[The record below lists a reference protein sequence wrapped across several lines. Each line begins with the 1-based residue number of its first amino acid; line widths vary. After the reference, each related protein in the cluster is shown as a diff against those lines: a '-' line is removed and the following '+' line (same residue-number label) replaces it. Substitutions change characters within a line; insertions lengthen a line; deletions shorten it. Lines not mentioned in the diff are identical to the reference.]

1 LDPLLERVL
10 GQRSLSGLDR
20 AFITELVYG
29 VLRQQGYLDWVIS
42 QRTTRPLSKLSTRLR
57 TLVRIGAYQI
67 LFLSKVPDSAAVNES
82 VKLAK
87 AIGGKPVAGFVNALL
102 RNISRK
108 KTFQFPDLHSD
119 PIGYVASRYSHP
131 PWIVKRWIDRYGTER
146 TIKLCESNNSAAP
159 LTIRTNTMATT
170 RGQLQKSLEADGI
183 ISMPC
188 PVAPEGLWLK
198 LSSSASGVSLASLE
212 AYRRG
217 WFYVQD
223 EAAQLIGQI
232 VDPKPHERVLDVCAA
247 PGGKAT
253 HLAELMEN
261 RGEMIA
267 VDVSRNRLKRMT
279 ENIQRL
285 GINMIHSC
293 VADATQDLRDLGV
306 GSFDRILVDAP
317 CSGLGLLRR
326 NPEGR
331 WKKTDELTR
340 YYAPIQQKILQ
351 QVAPLLKTGGILVYS
366 TCTTEPEENENVVE
380 AFRKTHTSF
389 QIKDL
394 REVLPKAASGLV
406 TPEGI
411 LNTLFNPFQMDHF
424 FAVMMVKEL

>member
-1 LDPLLERVL
+1 M
-10 GQRSLSGLDR
+10 G
-20 AFITELVYG
+20 T
-29 VLRQQGYLDWVIS
+29 
-42 QRTTRPLSKLSTRLR
+42 
-57 TLVRIGAYQI
+57 YQI

-87 AIGGKPVAGFVNALL
+87 AIGGKPVAGFVNAVL
-102 RNISRK
+102 RDIARK
-108 KTFQFPDLHSD
+108 KTFQFPDPNSD
-119 PIGYVASRYSHP
+119 PIGYIAARYSHP

-146 TIKLCESNNSAAP
+146 TIKLCESNNKVAP
-159 LTIRTNTMATT
+159 LTIRTNTMVTT
-170 RGQLQKSLEADGI
+170 RNQLQKSLEADGI
-183 ISMPC
+183 ASEPC
-188 PVAPEGLWLK
+188 PVAPAGLWLK
-198 LSSSASGVSLASLE
+198 LPSSASGVSLAGLE

-232 VDPKPHERVLDVCAA
+232 VDPKAHERVLDICAA
-247 PGGKAT
+247 PGGKST

-267 VDVSRNRLKRMT
+267 VDVSRNRLKRMI
-279 ENIQRL
+279 ENTQRL
-285 GINMIHSC
+285 GITMIRIR
-293 VADATQDLRDLGV
+293 VADATRDLRDLGV
-306 GSFDRILVDAP
+306 GSYDRILVDAP

-331 WKKTDELTR
+331 WKKTEELIR

-394 REVLPKAASGLV
+394 REVFPKAASGLV

-424 FAVMMVKEL
+424 FAVKMVKEL